1 MVVDRYRDMYQVIE
15 QVRLEFPAFLAQ
27 GQATAG
33 ADWVLELLKRKL
45 EGQPIRAYFLAKT
58 TNWLVQLQAP
68 WQRVRTNLLPGANRL
83 FSAQLPLIFEVV
95 ITVQYLHNQILDG
108 KSGVTNRERI
118 SRNLLAANLLKEQLY
133 RYIDQELPRW
143 ARATTAQAVRTCFE
157 LVDQGQFLEQT
168 QNVYAAYRDGQA
180 NWQQTIPAAVLER
193 VDLSAVGPFLEK
205 LKNDLPVML
214 HEQLDVYFHRMY
226 LTCASLFVE
235 AVQLLG
241 QLLKVPAER
250 LRDVQ
255 QFSVCYGLMRQLV
268 NDNADWIPTRFGLET
283 KTKTAADSF
292 SDLRNTTLTL
302 PLFFYLA
309 EGQGGKID
317 YFLERQM
324 CWSAAFEDAVFDDI
338 LESDALFKSVQN
350 TRILA
355 ELALAH
361 LPLESLDANY
371 LADSC
376 EIVHWNKFLA
386 PCLQHPAYQ
395 DYRKKTYRKRTRRL
409 ILELR
414 RERTQQPE
422 ALQKQRKDQ
431 RLGVPQVPQPVIPRL
446 HALLRQTS

>member
-1 MVVDRYRDMYQVIE
+1 MYQVVE
-15 QVRLEFPAFLAQ
+15 QVKLEFPAFLAQ

-33 ADWVLELLKRKL
+33 ADWVIDLLQSKL
-45 EGQPIRAYFLAKT
+45 AGRPIRAYFLAKT
-58 TNWLVQLQAP
+58 TNWLVQLQTP
-68 WQRVRTNLLPGANRL
+68 WQRVRTRVLPGYARL

-133 RYIDQELPRW
+133 RYIDQEVPAW
-143 ARATTAQAVRTCFE
+143 ARPATTQAVRTCFE

-168 QNVYAAYRDGQA
+168 QNIYAAYRDGQN

-205 LKNDLPVML
+205 LKSDLPVML
-214 HEQLDVYFHRMY
+214 HEQLEVYFHRMY

-241 QLLKVPAER
+241 RLLKLSAKQTK
-250 LRDVQ
+250 DVQ
-255 QFSVCYGLMRQLV
+255 QFSVCYGIMRQLV

-324 CWSAAFEDAVFDDI
+324 CWSAAFEDAVFDEI

-355 ELALAH
+355 ELALAY
-361 LPLESLDANY
+361 LPIGEREADF

-422 ALQKQRKDQ
+422 TVQRRTKGHP
-431 RLGVPQVPQPVIPRL
+431 LGVPQMHQPVIPRL